1 MSGASID
8 QELHS
13 QSQQIQGQKG
23 QKGHETPISPSQSSP
38 GIEAADD
45 WHAPSSAPQPR
56 PAPLQKRRRVTRACD
71 ECRRKK
77 IKCDGK
83 QPCTHCTVYS
93 YDCSYD
99 QPSNRRR
106 NPAPHYVESL
116 ELRLQR
122 AESIIRTYLPDINL
136 NDPNT
141 DSILL
146 QQQRQ
151 DAPTTPSATS
161 PIPNMTP
168 RQPQISKED
177 AQLRSM
183 IESTG
188 QLDLDERGHWDF
200 HGGSSGAVFVKRLR
214 EQFGSL
220 LGSPNV
226 LPKPPSAQMPPAFDS
241 PRSSADSPHDFGLP
255 NTMDLPPR
263 DVAMTLCEDALQCG
277 CCLLRFVHE
286 PSFYE
291 MFNRIYTL
299 SPGSFANEEHTFL
312 PLLYMAL
319 ALGCMFSSEPSNPM
333 DPDRKKYKNSM
344 DQGYKFYKAAR
355 QMMDLTDCRDMTSL
369 QTIIFMVLFLQ
380 STSNLSICHSYIGIA
395 LRSALR
401 MGLHRSL
408 SGSFNAIERETR
420 KRVFW
425 LIRKLDTYVSA
436 ILGFPIML
444 SDDDIDQDMPLEV
457 DDEYITKDAILP
469 MPPGKMSLLVASNAH
484 TRLMVITRKVVK
496 HIYPIKG
503 LEQSISGNSKASY
516 TISHSKIREIEKD
529 LVDWLDM
536 LPMELRPGGEGPAQ
550 LIRTQ
555 QFLRL
560 AYAHVQM
567 MLYRPF
573 LHYVSG
579 KSCAG
584 KSIDERSYACAAAGV
599 SVARNIIHITTE
611 MEKQG
616 LLTGAYWFTMYT
628 TFFSIISLVYYVL
641 ENPDKA
647 GAAEILAD
655 ANYGKNALVG
665 LAQRSMAADRCS
677 ATLKPLFEQ
686 LPEKLK
692 SHPFSAPSNKKR
704 SAPASVPASTHQSS
718 PELARPNSSHTTPT
732 PRATA
737 FPQIPS
743 PPHTSRLLM
752 HNLDTHLQINTS
764 SNPNLRQGFQDLVFS
779 SDLSNS
785 GTPDSAVSTSHS
797 IPQYGTQSQFNASNS
812 IPYLT
817 GLMFPSTDPFAY
829 PNQPMMEFDAL
840 NSKQENVIDTN
851 QAQHMFLGA
860 RGAGN
865 GNVNGSANGIYDDLE
880 GQLFGPLPPYMI
892 QGQQGFDMSGAGPGG
907 GGGVGGN
914 GGMMQGANASSGGG
928 GGAGFNPQNLVYNTG
943 GVSLDGIFDD
953 VGTGPRGTG
962 GEWGGMGDQGFR

>member
-1 MSGASID
+1 MSGTSTD
-8 QELHS
+8 KQP
-13 QSQQIQGQKG
+13 QSQPAAQTQSSQ
-23 QKGHETPISPSQSSP
+23 ETPLSPNQSSP
-38 GIEAADD
+38 DLEPAED
-45 WHAPSSAPQPR
+45 WPAPSSQPR

-93 YDCSYD
+93 YDCTYD

-106 NPAPHYVESL
+106 NPAPQYVESL

-122 AESIIRTYLPDINL
+122 AESIIKACLPHINL
-136 NDPNT
+136 NDPNI
-141 DSILL
+141 DAASLL
-146 QQQRQ
+146 HRQ
-151 DAPTTPSATS
+151 VAPTTPSTTSSMPSAT
-161 PIPNMTP
+161 P
-168 RQPQISKED
+168 QPPQLSEED

-188 QLDLDERGHWDF
+188 QLDLDERGNWDF
-200 HGGSSGAVFVKRLR
+200 HGGSSGTVFVKRLR

-220 LGSPNV
+220 LGSPNL
-226 LPKPPSAQMPPAFDS
+226 LPKPPRAQMPPTFDS
-241 PRSSADSPHDFGLP
+241 PRSSTDSPYDSGLP

-263 DVAMTLCEDALQCG
+263 EVAMSLCEDSLHCA

-291 MFNRIYTL
+291 MLNRVYDL
-299 SPGSFANEEHTFL
+299 PPDSFGDEEHKFL

-319 ALGCMFSSEPSNPM
+319 ALGCMFSSQPSNST
-333 DPDRKKYKNSM
+333 DPDGKKYKSSM
-344 DQGYKFYKAAR
+344 DQGFKFYKAAR

-369 QTIIFMVLFLQ
+369 QTIIFMILFLQ
-380 STSNLSICHSYIGIA
+380 ATSNLSICYSYIGLA

-401 MGLHRSL
+401 IGLHRSL
-408 SGSFNAIERETR
+408 SGNFNPIERETR

-425 LIRKLDTYVSA
+425 IIRKLDTYVSA

-444 SDDDIDQDMPLEV
+444 SSDDIDQDMPIEV

-469 MPPGKMSLLVASNAH
+469 MPPGKMSLFVASNAH
-484 TRLMVITRKVVK
+484 TRLMGITTKVIK

-529 LVDWLDM
+529 LADWLDM
-536 LPMELRPGGEGPAQ
+536 LPMGLRPGGDGPPE
-550 LIRTQ
+550 LIRIQ
-555 QFLRL
+555 QLLRL

-584 KSIDERSYACAAAGV
+584 KTIDERSYACAAAGV
-599 SVARNIIHITTE
+599 SVARNIIHITAE
-611 MEKQG
+611 MKKQG
-616 LLTGAYWFTMYT
+616 LLVGAYWFTMYT
-628 TFFSIISLVYYVL
+628 TFFSVISLVYYVL
-641 ENPDKA
+641 ENPDKS

-655 ANYGKNALVG
+655 ANDGKDALIG

-677 ATLKPLFEQ
+677 ETLKPLFEQ

-692 SHPFSAPSNKKR
+692 NRSVSAPSKRKR
-704 SAPASVPASTHQSS
+704 SAPSSTQPTHHSS
-718 PELARPNSSHTTPT
+718 PEIPRPNSSHFTPI
-732 PRATA
+732 PRATT
-737 FPQIPS
+737 FPQTP
-743 PPHTSRLLM
+743 TSLQTSGLPM
-752 HNLDTHLQINTS
+752 QNLSNRFHVNTA
-764 SNPNLRQGFQDLVFS
+764 SNPNLRQGFQDLVS
-779 SDLSNS
+779 PSDLSTA
-785 GTPDSAVSTSHS
+785 GTPESTASTSHS
-797 IPQYGTQSQFNASNS
+797 IPQYGVQNQFNANNS

-829 PNQPMMEFDAL
+829 PNQPMMEFDAQIM
-840 NSKQENVIDTN
+840 KQENDIDN
-851 QAQHMFLGA
+851 A
-860 RGAGN
+860 RTQPMYMGGGGAGTGN
-865 GNVNGSANGIYDDLE
+865 GMFDDLE
-880 GQLFGPLPPYMI
+880 GQLFGPLPPYMM
-892 QGQQGFDMSGAGPGG
+892 QAQHGFDLSGAGPGG
-907 GGGVGGN
+907 GNGGVGGGGM
-914 GGMMQGANASSGGG
+914 GGMMHGTNAPTNTSGAGGT
-928 GGAGFNPQNLVYNTG
+928 GFNPQNMVYSTG
-943 GVSLDGIFDD
+943 MNLDGIFDN
-953 VGTGPRGTG
+953 VGGDTRGTG
-962 GEWGGMGDQGFR
+962 SEWGGMGGQGFR

>member
-1 MSGASID
+1 MSGTSTD
-8 QELHS
+8 KQP
-13 QSQQIQGQKG
+13 QSQPAAQTQSSQ
-23 QKGHETPISPSQSSP
+23 ETPLSPNQSSP
-38 GIEAADD
+38 DLEPAED
-45 WHAPSSAPQPR
+45 WPAPSSQPR

-93 YDCSYD
+93 YDCTYD

-106 NPAPHYVESL
+106 NPAPQYVESL

-122 AESIIRTYLPDINL
+122 AESIIKAYLPNINL
-136 NDPNT
+136 NDPNI
-141 DSILL
+141 DAASLL
-146 QQQRQ
+146 HRQ
-151 DAPTTPSATS
+151 VAPTTPSTTSSMPSAT
-161 PIPNMTP
+161 P
-168 RQPQISKED
+168 QPPQLSEED

-188 QLDLDERGHWDF
+188 QLDLDERGNWDF
-200 HGGSSGAVFVKRLR
+200 HGGSSGTVFIKRLR

-220 LGSPNV
+220 LGSPNL
-226 LPKPPSAQMPPAFDS
+226 LPKPPRAQMPPTFDS
-241 PRSSADSPHDFGLP
+241 PRSSTDSPYDSGLP

-263 DVAMTLCEDALQCG
+263 EVAMSLCEDSLHCA

-291 MFNRIYTL
+291 MLNMIYDL
-299 SPGSFANEEHTFL
+299 PPDSFGDEEHKFL

-319 ALGCMFSSEPSNPM
+319 ALGCMFSSQPSNST
-333 DPDRKKYKNSM
+333 DPDGKKYKSSM
-344 DQGYKFYKAAR
+344 DQGFKFYKAAR

-369 QTIIFMVLFLQ
+369 QTIIFMILFLQ
-380 STSNLSICHSYIGIA
+380 ATSNLSICYSYIGLA

-401 MGLHRSL
+401 IGLHRSL
-408 SGSFNAIERETR
+408 SGNFNPIERETR

-425 LIRKLDTYVSA
+425 IIRKLDTYVSA

-444 SDDDIDQDMPLEV
+444 SSDDIDQDMPIEV

-469 MPPGKMSLLVASNAH
+469 MPPGKMSLYVAANAH
-484 TRLMVITRKVVK
+484 TRLMGITSKVIK

-529 LVDWLDM
+529 LADWLDM
-536 LPMELRPGGEGPAQ
+536 LPMGLRPGGDGPPE
-550 LIRTQ
+550 LIRIQ
-555 QFLRL
+555 QLLRL

-599 SVARNIIHITTE
+599 SVARNIIYITAE
-611 MEKQG
+611 MKKQG
-616 LLTGAYWFTMYT
+616 LLVGAYWFTMYT
-628 TFFSIISLVYYVL
+628 TFFSVISLVYYVL
-641 ENPDKA
+641 ENPDKS

-655 ANYGKNALVG
+655 ANDGKDALIG

-677 ATLKPLFEQ
+677 ETLKSLFEQ

-692 SHPFSAPSNKKR
+692 NRSVSASSKKKKR
-704 SAPASVPASTHQSS
+704 SAPSSTQPTHHSS
-718 PELARPNSSHTTPT
+718 PEIPRPNSSHFTPI
-732 PRATA
+732 PRATT
-737 FPQIPS
+737 FPQTP
-743 PPHTSRLLM
+743 TSLQTSGLPM
-752 HNLDTHLQINTS
+752 QNLSNRFHMNTA
-764 SNPNLRQGFQDLVFS
+764 SNPNLRQGFQDLVS
-779 SDLSNS
+779 PSDLSTA
-785 GTPDSAVSTSHS
+785 GTPEITASTSHS
-797 IPQYGTQSQFNASNS
+797 IPQYGVQNQFNANNS

-829 PNQPMMEFDAL
+829 PNQPMMEFDAQIM
-840 NSKQENVIDTN
+840 KQENDIDNTR
-851 QAQHMFLGA
+851 AQQMYMGGG
-860 RGAGN
+860 GAGTGN
-865 GNVNGSANGIYDDLE
+865 GMFDDLE
-880 GQLFGPLPPYMI
+880 GQLFGPLPPYMM
-892 QGQQGFDMSGAGPGG
+892 QAQHGFDMSGAVPGG
-907 GGGVGGN
+907 GNGGVGGGGM
-914 GGMMQGANASSGGG
+914 GGMMHGTNATTNTSGAGGT
-928 GGAGFNPQNLVYNTG
+928 GFNPQNMVYSTG
-943 GVSLDGIFDD
+943 MNLDGIFDN
-953 VGTGPRGTG
+953 VGSDTRGTG
-962 GEWGGMGDQGFR
+962 SEWGGMGGQGFR

>member
-1 MSGASID
+1 MSGTSTD
-8 QELHS
+8 KQP
-13 QSQQIQGQKG
+13 QSQPAAQTQSSQ
-23 QKGHETPISPSQSSP
+23 ETPLSPNQSSP
-38 GIEAADD
+38 DLEPAED
-45 WHAPSSAPQPR
+45 WPAPSSQPR

-93 YDCSYD
+93 YDCTYD

-106 NPAPHYVESL
+106 NPAPQYVESL

-122 AESIIRTYLPDINL
+122 AESIIKAYLPNINL
-136 NDPNT
+136 NDPNI
-141 DSILL
+141 DAASLL
-146 QQQRQ
+146 HRQ
-151 DAPTTPSATS
+151 VAPTTPSTTSSMRSAT
-161 PIPNMTP
+161 P
-168 RQPQISKED
+168 QPPQLSEED

-188 QLDLDERGHWDF
+188 QLDLDERGNWDF
-200 HGGSSGAVFVKRLR
+200 HGGSSGTVFIKRLR

-220 LGSPNV
+220 LGSPNL
-226 LPKPPSAQMPPAFDS
+226 LPKPPRAQMPPTFES
-241 PRSSADSPHDFGLP
+241 PRSSTDSPYDSGLP

-263 DVAMTLCEDALQCG
+263 EVAMSLCEDSLHCA

-291 MFNRIYTL
+291 MLNRIYDL
-299 SPGSFANEEHTFL
+299 PPDSFGDEEHKFL

-319 ALGCMFSSEPSNPM
+319 ALGCMFSSQPSNST
-333 DPDRKKYKNSM
+333 DPNGKKYKSSM
-344 DQGYKFYKAAR
+344 DQGFKFYKAAR

-369 QTIIFMVLFLQ
+369 QTIIFMILFLQ
-380 STSNLSICHSYIGIA
+380 ATSNLSICYSYIGLA

-401 MGLHRSL
+401 IGLHRSL
-408 SGSFNAIERETR
+408 SGNFNPIERETR

-425 LIRKLDTYVSA
+425 IIRKLDTYVSA

-444 SDDDIDQDMPLEV
+444 SSDDIDQDMPIEV

-469 MPPGKMSLLVASNAH
+469 MPPGKMSLYVAANAH
-484 TRLMVITRKVVK
+484 TRLMGITSKVIK

-529 LVDWLDM
+529 LADWLDM
-536 LPMELRPGGEGPAQ
+536 LPMGLRPGGDGPPELTRIQQ
-550 LIRTQ
+550 L
-555 QFLRL
+555 LRL

-584 KSIDERSYACAAAGV
+584 KTIDERSYACAAAGV
-599 SVARNIIHITTE
+599 SVARNIIHITAE
-611 MEKQG
+611 MKKQG
-616 LLTGAYWFTMYT
+616 LLVGAYWFTMYT
-628 TFFSIISLVYYVL
+628 TFFSVISLVYYVL
-641 ENPDKA
+641 ENPDKS

-655 ANYGKNALVG
+655 ANDGKDALIG

-677 ATLKPLFEQ
+677 ETLKPLFEQ

-692 SHPFSAPSNKKR
+692 NRSVSASSKKKR
-704 SAPASVPASTHQSS
+704 SAPSSTQPTHHSS
-718 PELARPNSSHTTPT
+718 PEIPRPNSSHFTPI
-732 PRATA
+732 PRATT
-737 FPQIPS
+737 FPQTP
-743 PPHTSRLLM
+743 TSLQTSGLPM
-752 HNLDTHLQINTS
+752 QNLSNRFHMNTA
-764 SNPNLRQGFQDLVFS
+764 SNPNLRQGFQDLVS
-779 SDLSNS
+779 PSDLSTA
-785 GTPDSAVSTSHS
+785 GTPESTASTSHS
-797 IPQYGTQSQFNASNS
+797 IPQYGVQNQFNANNS

-829 PNQPMMEFDAL
+829 PNQPMMEFDAQIM
-840 NSKQENVIDTN
+840 KQENDIDNTR
-851 QAQHMFLGA
+851 AQQMYMGGG
-860 RGAGN
+860 GAGTGN
-865 GNVNGSANGIYDDLE
+865 GMFDDLE
-880 GQLFGPLPPYMI
+880 GQLFGPLPPYMM
-892 QGQQGFDMSGAGPGG
+892 QAQHGFDMSGAVPGG
-907 GGGVGGN
+907 GNGGVGGGGM
-914 GGMMQGANASSGGG
+914 GGMMHGTNATTNTSGAGGT
-928 GGAGFNPQNLVYNTG
+928 GFNPQNMVYSTG
-943 GVSLDGIFDD
+943 MNLDGIFDNVGGD
-953 VGTGPRGTG
+953 AQGTGS
-962 GEWGGMGDQGFR
+962 EWGGMGGQGFR